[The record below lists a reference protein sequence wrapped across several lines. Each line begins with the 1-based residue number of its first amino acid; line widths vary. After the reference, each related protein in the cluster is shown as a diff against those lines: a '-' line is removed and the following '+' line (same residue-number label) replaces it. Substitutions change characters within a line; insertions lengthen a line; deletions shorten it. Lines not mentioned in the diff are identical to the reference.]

1 MSSQLIPNP
10 SPEAELLLCCTR
22 ERITDPIA
30 ARARCLLQQE
40 IDWNYLL
47 AMAEKHRVT
56 PLLYHGL
63 KGICPSAIPEAIGST
78 LKIRFLENTRKN
90 LILTTELLRLLAV
103 FEAGGIGVIP
113 YKGTVLAAS
122 IYGKTAFRQVWDIDL
137 LVDEK
142 DVPESRSLLLSE
154 GYEVKETND
163 REESFFHPDKKV
175 EVDLHWGLTPFYFP
189 IDLDFGQLLSR
200 TKSYSLT
207 GVEVKSFR
215 EEDLLIILCLQVAKD
230 CWERRLHLEHLAK
243 VCDIAEL
250 LNHSP
255 RLNWSEIIDRARRQG
270 LTRVLHFGLY
280 LAHGLL
286 DAEIPAEIRSEVLA
300 DSIAI
305 SLARQ
310 VCDRLFG
317 EIDRS
322 FAEPRGNS
330 LFDFRFRSRQMLF
343 YLKMRERPE
352 DWLKH
357 FLEIGRNG
365 VILLRS
371 RRIIPWVKV

>member
-1 MSSQLIPNP
+1 MYSQLIPDP

-22 ERITDPIA
+22 ARITAPIA
-30 ARARCLLQQE
+30 ERARGLLQRE
-40 IDWNYLL
+40 IDWSYLL
-47 AMAEKHRVT
+47 SIAEKHRVT
-56 PLLYHGL
+56 PLLYLGL
-63 KGICPSAIPEAIGST
+63 KGVCPSAIPAPIGST

-103 FEAGGIGVIP
+103 FEAGEIPVIP
-113 YKGTVLAAS
+113 YKGIVLAAS

-137 LVDEK
+137 LVEEK
-142 DVPESRSLLLSE
+142 DFITSRSLLLSE

-163 REESFFHPDKKV
+163 REESFFHPEKKI

-189 IDLDFGQLLSR
+189 LDLDFGGLLAR
-200 TKSYSLT
+200 TKGYSLA
-207 GVEVKSFR
+207 GVEVKSFG

-243 VCDIAEL
+243 VRDIAEL

-255 RLNWSEIIDRARRQG
+255 RLNWSEITDRARELG
-270 LTRVLHFGLY
+270 LIRALHFGLY
-280 LAHGLL
+280 LAENLL
-286 DAEIPAEIRSEVLA
+286 QAEIPDTIRSEVMA

-322 FAEPRGNS
+322 FADSRNP
-330 LFDFRFRSRQMLF
+330 LFDFRFRFQQLLF

-357 FLEIGRNG
+357 FREIGRNG
-365 VILLRS
+365 VTLLRS
-371 RRIIPWVKV
+371 RGIVPPDKV